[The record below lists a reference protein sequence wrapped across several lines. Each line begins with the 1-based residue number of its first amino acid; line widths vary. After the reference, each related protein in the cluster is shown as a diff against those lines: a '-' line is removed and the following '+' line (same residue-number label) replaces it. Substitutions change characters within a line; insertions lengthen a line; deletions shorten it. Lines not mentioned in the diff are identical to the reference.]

1 MDFAAWG
8 KGKKKMDELKKCPF
22 CGGKAA
28 VFVHNGVK
36 VLCLTC
42 GAQTDSHVD
51 FMMRPGH
58 SSNAVQHVVDA
69 WNRRVR
75 DDD

>member
-1 MDFAAWG
+1 
-8 KGKKKMDELKKCPF
+8 MDELKKCPF

-51 FMMRPGH
+51 FMMRP
-58 SSNAVQHVVDA
+58 
-69 WNRRVR
+69 
-75 DDD
+75 

>member
-1 MDFAAWG
+1 
-8 KGKKKMDELKKCPF
+8 MDELKKCPF

-28 VFVHNGVK
+28 VFAHNGVK

-42 GAQTDSHVD
+42 GAQTDSHID
-51 FMMRPGH
+51 FMARTGRCT
-58 SSNAVQHVVDA
+58 NAVAVKQVVDA

-75 DDD
+75 DDE

>member
-1 MDFAAWG
+1 
-8 KGKKKMDELKKCPF
+8 MDELKKCPF

-42 GAQTDSHVD
+42 AAQTDHQID
-51 FMMRPGH
+51 FMFRTGRCT
-58 SSNAVQHVVDA
+58 NAVQLVEDV

-75 DDD
+75 DNE

>member
-1 MDFAAWG
+1 MN
-8 KGKKKMDELKKCPF
+8 ELKKCPF

-28 VFVHNGVK
+28 LFVHNGVK

-42 GAQTDSHVD
+42 GAQTDSYMD
-51 FMMRPGH
+51 FMMRTGH
-58 SSNAVQHVVDA
+58 CSNAVKKVTDA

-75 DDD
+75 EDD